1 MADLQFVFVQL
12 LAACLAGCASVSD
25 SSPAMRQRAEADFVI
40 NFQSWNAL
48 AFLKPDITGTV
59 SGVGVRLKTFTADGF
74 VLVMNNLNRPRNFVV
89 VALDRSY
96 SPDPAEAKGGMETIE
111 KFFRDLGFQ
120 RIVFQDGSAWD
131 SEKGYPILRD
141 HRLD

>member
-1 MADLQFVFVQL
+1 MQFVFVL
-12 LAACLAGCASVSD
+12 IVASWLAGCASVPD
-25 SSPAMRQRAEADFVI
+25 SNPSMRQRAEADFVI
-40 NFQSWNAL
+40 NFQSWNAIS
-48 AFLKPDITGTV
+48 FVKPDITGTA
-59 SGVGVRLKTFTADGF
+59 SGVRMWPKTFTADGF

-96 SPDPAEAKGGMETIE
+96 SPDPAEAKGGMDTIE
-111 KFFRDLGFQ
+111 KFFQQLGFH
-120 RIVFQDGSAWD
+120 RIAFQDGSAWD